1 MDPNQVQANPASQPV
16 PVQPTPVQPVVQTPQ
31 PPIETPKGGNK
42 KLILTL
48 AVVLVA
54 VLSLVGAG
62 TYYLSSNSNNSAQT
76 QSSQNTYTPT
86 PTVTS
91 VPSEPEITSK
101 NTSDNSLEED
111 SKVLDQNITN
121 LNSDVSSVDSSFSDQ
136 QTDLN

>member
-1 MDPNQVQANPASQPV
+1 MDPNQVQASPV
-16 PVQPTPVQPVVQTPQ
+16 PQPAPVQPVVPTPQ
-31 PPIETPKGGNK
+31 PPVETPRGGNK
-42 KLILTL
+42 KLILLL

-76 QSSQNTYTPT
+76 QSSQNAYTPT

-101 NTSDNSLEED
+101 DTSDTSLEED
-111 SKVLDQNITN
+111 IKVLDKNINN
-121 LNSDVSSVDSSFSDQ
+121 LGSDANSVDGSFSDQ

>member
-1 MDPNQVQANPASQPV
+1 MDPNQVQANPAPQPA
-16 PVQPTPVQPVVQTPQ
+16 PLQPVVPTPQ
-31 PPIETPKGGNK
+31 PPVETPRGGNK
-42 KLILTL
+42 KLILLL

-101 NTSDNSLEED
+101 DTSDTSLEED
-111 SKVLDQNITN
+111 IKVLDKNINN
-121 LNSDVSSVDSSFSDQ
+121 LGSDANSVDGSFSDQ